1 DIKTGRLLWQ
11 DSINGQYFCSHFA
24 VSGKILIGKMSDFK
38 IHAIDLDT
46 GSQMWSLDIGKPI
59 NAYSPP
65 IISGNTFCI
74 SCGGY
79 FLGIDIFSGRKIF
92 VWEIPLRFEKLSG
105 LEYSISQILNVVG
118 KFRRGA
124 PGLASISSPC
134 VTH

>member
-1 DIKTGRLLWQ
+1 
-11 DSINGQYFCSHFA
+11 
-24 VSGKILIGKMSDFK
+24 
-38 IHAIDLDT
+38 
-46 GSQMWSLDIGKPI
+46 GKPI

-65 IISGNTFCI
+65 IINGNTFCI

-105 LEYSISQILNVVG
+105 LEYSITQVLNVVG

-134 VTH
+134 VTHKGIFIATENATDASLYRLEY